1 MLKGARE
8 TMTATDTRLKLMEE
22 IRRKAYKEGDFT
34 LASGLKSDYYIDMKE
49 VILDAEGSLLTGR
62 TIYETIKDWP
72 VTAVGGL
79 ELGSVPISTAVC
91 LVFALEGK
99 PMSNFIVRK
108 EAKAHGAKKKIE
120 GAVGNTSR
128 VVIVEDVVS
137 TGGSSI
143 KAVEAVRETGAQIIG
158 VVAIVDREM
167 GGREAFETLGIKYTP
182 LFTIS
187 QLRTRK
193 KGE

>member
-1 MLKGARE
+1 
-8 TMTATDTRLKLMEE
+8 MTAIDTRSKLTEE

-49 VILDAEGSLLTGR
+49 VILDAEGSLLVGR
-62 TIYETIKDWP
+62 MIHETIRDWN

-120 GAVGNTSR
+120 GAVGNASR

-143 KAVEAVRETGAQIIG
+143 KAVEAVRETGAQIVG

-167 GGREAFETLGIKYTP
+167 GGREAFERLGIKFTP

-193 KGE
+193 

>member
-1 MLKGARE
+1 
-8 TMTATDTRLKLMEE
+8 MTVSGTRSKLLEE

-49 VILDAEGSLLTGR
+49 VILDAEGSLLAGR
-62 TIYETIKDWP
+62 MIYETIKSWP
-72 VTAVGGL
+72 ATAVGGL

-120 GAVGNTSR
+120 GAVGNASR

-137 TGGSSI
+137 TGGSSL
-143 KAVEAVRETGAQIIG
+143 KAVEAVLETGAKIIG
-158 VVAIVDREM
+158 IVSIVDREM
-167 GGREAFETLGIKYTP
+167 GGREAFEARGIQYTP

-187 QLRTRK
+187 QLRTRR
-193 KGE
+193 

>member
-1 MLKGARE
+1 
-8 TMTATDTRLKLMEE
+8 MTANATRSKLLEQ

-49 VILDAEGSLLTGR
+49 VILDAEGSLLAGR
-62 TIYETIKDWP
+62 MIYETIKDWSA
-72 VTAVGGL
+72 TAVGGL

-99 PMSNFIVRK
+99 PMNNFIVRK

-120 GAVGNTSR
+120 GAVGNGSR

-143 KAVEAVRETGAQIIG
+143 KAVEAVRETGAEILG

-167 GGREAFETLGIKYTP
+167 GGAEAFAAQGIKYTP

-187 QLRTRK
+187 RLRTLERDA
-193 KGE
+193 

>member
-1 MLKGARE
+1 
-8 TMTATDTRLKLMEE
+8 MTASDTRSKLLEE
-22 IRRKAYKEGDFT
+22 IKRKAYKEGDFT

-49 VILDAEGSLLTGR
+49 VILDAEGSLLAGR
-62 TIYETIKDWP
+62 MIYETIKDWSA
-72 VTAVGGL
+72 TAVGGL

-99 PMSNFIVRK
+99 PMNNFIVRK

-120 GAVGNTSR
+120 GSVGNTSR

-137 TGGSSI
+137 TGGSSM
-143 KAVEAVRETGAQIIG
+143 KAVEAVRETGARIIG

-167 GGREAFETLGIKYTP
+167 GGREAFEAQGIKYTP

-193 KGE
+193 